1 MSATEKVLAC
11 IAADGCSDAV
21 VDEALRTAQAFNAP
35 WVALYVE
42 TPELARLPTLAREKV
57 LRALNR
63 ASRLGAE
70 TFTLGSIEIAP
81 TILEVA
87 HAQGITRIIVGRPT
101 RAAWRP
107 WAGRSVVDAL
117 LSINGVIP
125 IHIVGPQGR
134 ARGPQDGAPHALPD
148 LARGDKRRRWPR
160 YIAATALLL
169 GTGAIGLLLQ
179 SSIPNVS
186 VVTLYL
192 LSAMLAGLYLGQ
204 GPAVFT
210 AIGGGLSF
218 NLLFT
223 EPRFT
228 LHIYRLSDVVN
239 FAALLAVGL
248 VVAQL
253 SARAR
258 HQARVA
264 VHREQRAVSLGA
276 FTGALLSAQT
286 EAEIAT
292 VACDHIGRAFDAQV
306 DLWLRKPSQSDSVDC
321 ISSGSLADVSLPAVR
336 HALKTREAVGMGTSA
351 FVGPLHY
358 MPVVGAGQA
367 IGVLVIKAR
376 LWKRLLLPEP
386 RKALQSYAHQLALAL
401 ERVQLLQQK
410 ELSEIAIRAEDLRNN
425 LLAGLSHDLRTPLA
439 SILGSSSALVE
450 SRHELPAAWQREL
463 IETIHEETLRM
474 TRLVTNL
481 LEMARLTQGFS
492 RLNREWIP
500 IEELIGSVRHRLSS
514 LLNRRAVTVFLEP
527 DLPLAFLDGLLF
539 EQVLQNLLENAVKY
553 SPDGSDIEITVT
565 QAQHNAQRCLRIV
578 VADRGIGVPL
588 DAKEMIFAKFHRAHE
603 ESAQSGVGLGLA
615 LCRSIVL
622 LHGGD
627 IGVQDRDGGGS
638 EFWVTLP
645 LPDEAPRIAEQ
656 SVAS

>member
-1 MSATEKVLAC
+1 MTRQDKVLARV
-11 IAADGCSDAV
+11 AADECSDGV
-21 VDEALRTAQAFNAP
+21 VEEAMP
-35 WVALYVE
+35 
-42 TPELARLPTLAREKV
+42 TP
-57 LRALNR
+57 
-63 ASRLGAE
+63 
-70 TFTLGSIEIAP
+70 
-81 TILEVA
+81 
-87 HAQGITRIIVGRPT
+87 
-101 RAAWRP
+101 
-107 WAGRSVVDAL
+107 
-117 LSINGVIP
+117 
-125 IHIVGPQGR
+125 
-134 ARGPQDGAPHALPD
+134 
-148 LARGDKRRRWPR
+148 KRWMR
-160 YIAATALLL
+160 YITAMALLL

-179 SSIPNVS
+179 PFLPNGSI
-186 VVTLYL
+186 VTLYL

-204 GPAVFT
+204 GPAVFS

-218 NLLFT
+218 NFLFT

-228 LHIYRLSDVVN
+228 FHIYQLSDVVN

-264 VHREQRAVSLGA
+264 LHREGRAVSLGA
-276 FTGALLSAQT
+276 FTGALLSANT
-286 EAEIAT
+286 EREIAN
-292 VACDHIGRAFDAQV
+292 VACEHIGRAFDAHV
-306 DLWLRKPSQSDSVDC
+306 DLWLRAPSETESAYCV
-321 ISSGSLADVSLPAVR
+321 SSGCLADASLPAVV
-336 HALKTREAVGMGTSA
+336 HALRTRQPVGVGTA
-351 FVGPLHY
+351 LFVDAHHY
-358 MPVVGAGQA
+358 MPVVGADQA
-367 IGVLVIKAR
+367 IGVLVIR
-376 LWKRLLLPEP
+376 PQVWKRLLLPEP

-410 ELSEIAIRAEDLRNN
+410 ELAEVAMQAEDLRNN

-450 SRHELPAAWQREL
+450 SGHELPAASQREL
-463 IETIHEETLRM
+463 IATIHEETLRM

-527 DLPLAFLDGLLF
+527 NLPLAFLDGLLF
-539 EQVLQNLLENAVKY
+539 EQVLQNLFENAVKY
-553 SPDGSDIEITVT
+553 SPDGSEIQITAK
-565 QAQHNAQRCLRIV
+565 QEICDDQRRLRIV
-578 VADRGIGVPL
+578 VADRGIGVPQA
-588 DAKEMIFAKFHRAHE
+588 AKEVIFEKFHRAHE
-603 ESAQSGVGLGLA
+603 ESAQSGIGLGLA

-622 LHGGD
+622 LHGGE
-627 IGVQDRDGGGS
+627 IGVQDRDAGGS

-645 LPDEAPRIAEQ
+645 LPDEAPRLAEQ